1 MDITTYVSINYTY
14 RFSLQHKVGKEAPS
28 WHMDT
33 DDKVHIYIIVKLR
46 NFNFYHSSNNGA
58 GSSSRLTIS
67 PV

>member
-46 NFNFYHSSNNGA
+46 NFNFYQFFK
-58 GSSSRLTIS
+58 
-67 PV
+67 